1 MFTRLDGKQAS
12 PIDDGTDG
20 SAGVRLQSWLDVLW
34 LGAWTDDAQSDGL
47 VVLELEFKDGFDDG
61 LAHGEP
67 VLRLTL
73 FDDAEAGRC
82 PLMSLFL
89 TCRTII

>member
-1 MFTRLDGKQAS
+1 MRFKPWLNVLGFGTR
-12 PIDDGTDG
+12 TDN
-20 SAGVRLQSWLDVLW
+20 AEANR
-34 LGAWTDDAQSDGL
+34 L
-47 VVLELEFKDGFDDG
+47 VVLELEVEDGFDDG

-73 FDDAEAGRC
+73 FDDTEAGRC

>member
-1 MFTRLDGKQAS
+1 MRFKPWLNVLGFGTR
-12 PIDDGTDG
+12 TDN
-20 SAGVRLQSWLDVLW
+20 AE
-34 LGAWTDDAQSDGL
+34 ANGL
-47 VVLELEFKDGFDDG
+47 VVLELEVEDGIDDG

-82 PLMSLFL
+82 VVGGEEAVECQRNFH
-89 TCRTII
+89 